1 MMRAFVTGA
10 SGHVGGNL
18 VRELL
23 HRGYEVRALVRSDIR
38 ALEGLDIEM
47 VKGDLLDS
55 STLKPLMVDC
65 DAVFHS
71 AAFVAVEKVQE
82 AIMEKINVDG
92 TIAVAEAAIASEVP
106 KMIQFS
112 SVHAFSQHPTS
123 QPLTEDRPLV
133 NDPKAAPYDRT
144 KAAAQRALM
153 SYRKEGL
160 NVSVVHPTGIIG
172 PHDYKPS
179 RMGQVLS
186 DIANGKMP
194 FALNNGFNWVD
205 VRDVCRSAVNCVE
218 SGKDGQNYL
227 LPGTWAS
234 MPELST
240 LVGQVTS
247 RRTHIATMPF
257 WTAYLALPFAS
268 LNSKITRKRP
278 LFTKGSLHALAVQCK
293 EIPGALAR
301 AEIGHQTR
309 PLDETITDTVNWLR
323 EHGKVSV

>member
-1 MMRAFVTGA
+1 MRAFVTGA

-23 HRGYEVRALVRSDIR
+23 HRGYDVRALVRNDIR

-47 VKGDLLDS
+47 VNGDLLDS
-55 STLKPLMVDC
+55 SSLIPLMADC
-65 DAVFHS
+65 DVVFHS

-82 AIMEKINVDG
+82 EIMREINVDG
-92 TIAVAEAAIASEVP
+92 TKAVAEAVIAAEVP
-106 KMIQFS
+106 RMIHFS

-123 QPLTEDRPLV
+123 QPLTEDRALV
-133 NDPKAAPYDRT
+133 DDPKAAPYDRT
-144 KAAAQRALM
+144 KAAAQRTLM
-153 SYRKEGL
+153 SYREQGL

-179 RMGQVLS
+179 RMGQVFS

-205 VRDVCRSAVNCVE
+205 VRDVCRSAVNCVK

-234 MPELST
+234 LPELST
-240 LVGQVTS
+240 LVRQVTS
-247 RRTHIATMPF
+247 TRTHIATLPF

-268 LNSKITRKRP
+268 FHSKITGQRP
-278 LFTKGSLHALAVQCK
+278 SFSKGSLHALAVQCRD
-293 EIPGALAR
+293 IPGTLAR
-301 AEIGHQTR
+301 EEIGHNSR
-309 PLDETITDTVNWLR
+309 PLNETIADTVNWLR